1 MNIAHTG
8 EGVSEPAR
16 IKSGASSPRILIAE
30 DEQIVAADIRQR
42 LTDLGYAV
50 PAVAGSGEDAVSLAS
65 ETRPDLLLIDIVLQ
79 GTLDGVEA
87 VKQIREELDI
97 PVIYLTA
104 YADEGTVSRARET
117 EPHGYLLK
125 PFDERELRFSIE
137 MALHKHQ
144 MEKRLRQHEEKFRQL
159 AANPQEIL
167 WMVDA
172 DTNTMLYVSPADESI
187 RGTPL
192 EMPDAT
198 LDAWLEP
205 VHADERPK
213 ALEMIDQA
221 RNGDIDEK
229 GFEYRVVRPDGT
241 IRWLWSRSYPIR
253 DASGRVYRIAGTS
266 LDITRQKWAWETLR
280 ESEERYRLLAE
291 NTTDIISRHGPEGVF
306 LYASPATRSIL
317 GYRPEE
323 LLGTSA
329 YGHIHPDDLEDVRRR
344 DSDGGHFLSAGT
356 ESFRMRKKD
365 GDYVWMEAS
374 SKTVRQPGTGELREV
389 TVVTRE
395 ISDRKWAEDILSRY
409 EFIANAS
416 NELMTLLNKHFVYEA
431 ANDAYCRAH
440 NKTRSQV
447 IGQTAADIWGQD
459 TFDSIIKP
467 HLEECFSGKS
477 VSYESWFQFGGL
489 GRRFYVVNYYPYFN
503 PQGDVTHCVVVSHD
517 MTSKKTDEDEVHSSL
532 QEKDVLL
539 KEIHHRVKNN
549 LQIISSLL
557 SLQSNTIESQAT
569 RELVRESQNRV
580 RSMALIH
587 EKLYQSTS
595 LARIDFGEYLRNLT
609 RDLFR
614 SYSAGGV
621 SLKLQVEDIQL
632 DIDAA
637 IPCGLMVN
645 ELVSNA
651 LKYAFPQGKGGELL
665 ITFSQVARNKY
676 ALSVTDNGIGLPT
689 DLDVRK
695 PKSLGLQLVNMLV
708 AQLRGTLDVVSDGGT
723 TFMITFS
730 TSTRPAS
737 QIHEA
742 AHS

>member
-1 MNIAHTG
+1 
-8 EGVSEPAR
+8 
-16 IKSGASSPRILIAE
+16 
-30 DEQIVAADIRQR
+30 
-42 LTDLGYAV
+42 
-50 PAVAGSGEDAVSLAS
+50 
-65 ETRPDLLLIDIVLQ
+65 
-79 GTLDGVEA
+79 
-87 VKQIREELDI
+87 
-97 PVIYLTA
+97 
-104 YADEGTVSRARET
+104 
-117 EPHGYLLK
+117 
-125 PFDERELRFSIE
+125 
-137 MALHKHQ
+137 
-144 MEKRLRQHEEKFRQL
+144 
-159 AANPQEIL
+159 
-167 WMVDA
+167 
-172 DTNTMLYVSPADESI
+172 
-187 RGTPL
+187 
-192 EMPDAT
+192 
-198 LDAWLEP
+198 
-205 VHADERPK
+205 
-213 ALEMIDQA
+213 
-221 RNGDIDEK
+221 
-229 GFEYRVVRPDGT
+229 
-241 IRWLWSRSYPIR
+241 
-253 DASGRVYRIAGTS
+253 
-266 LDITRQKWAWETLR
+266 
-280 ESEERYRLLAE
+280 
-291 NTTDIISRHGPEGVF
+291 VF